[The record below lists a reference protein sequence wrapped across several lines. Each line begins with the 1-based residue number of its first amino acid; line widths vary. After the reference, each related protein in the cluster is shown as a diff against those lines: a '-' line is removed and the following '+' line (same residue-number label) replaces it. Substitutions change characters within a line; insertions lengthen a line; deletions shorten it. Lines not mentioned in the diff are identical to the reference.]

1 MAIRL
6 GGSFTGQDLVPSQQ
20 KDDTNRFIFQASD
33 KSRARMGLGQSPGSQ
48 LDPHFISQ
56 KPDEARD
63 KFTHKPVGFFESL
76 IRLVYK

>member
-1 MAIRL
+1 
-6 GGSFTGQDLVPSQQ
+6 
-20 KDDTNRFIFQASD
+20 
-33 KSRARMGLGQSPGSQ
+33 MGLGQSPGLQ

-76 IRLVYK
+76 IRLVYKKFYEFSYNIVMT